1 MRAAGRDGVVP
12 LDAIIDERRHR
23 ARSRV
28 LSADVHP
35 DFAIA
40 AVDAVRQWQFS
51 PTLLNGKPIEVV
63 MTVKFGFSLGN

>member
-1 MRAAGRDGVVP
+1 VHGT
-12 LDAIIDERRHR
+12 
-23 ARSRV
+23 RV

-40 AVDAVRQWQFS
+40 AVEAVRQWQFS

-63 MTVKFGFSLGN
+63 MTVTITFNLGN